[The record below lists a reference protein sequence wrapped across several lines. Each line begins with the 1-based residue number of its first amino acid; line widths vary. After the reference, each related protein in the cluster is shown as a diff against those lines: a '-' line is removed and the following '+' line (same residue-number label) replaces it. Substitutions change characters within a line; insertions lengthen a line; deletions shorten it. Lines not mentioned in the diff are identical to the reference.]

1 MFVVLRVEEQTISA
15 AELITQDIDINEPIG
30 NLKKLLE
37 PRLQVQL
44 DGYDICLQD
53 ILVCDFVVL
62 SLYSRP
68 YTYFLRLCIHCTTV
82 SFPWAVIII
91 CTSRNLYRRLKARVY
106 SLFKVFSPALFRF
119 LI

>member
-1 MFVVLRVEEQTISA
+1 MFSIHFVSLYSVNTFSFAQIHVFVVFRVEEQTITA

-53 ILVCDFVVL
+53 ILVRAFV
-62 SLYSRP
+62 
-68 YTYFLRLCIHCTTV
+68 
-82 SFPWAVIII
+82 
-91 CTSRNLYRRLKARVY
+91 
-106 SLFKVFSPALFRF
+106 LF
-119 LI
+119 